1 MLDENMTIKTP
12 TVEPEVIKYVKE
24 QAELW
29 KNSDRQGKIIITK
42 NFKEQ
47 YGIDTVEYEY
57 FKALKETKSVKKKSE
72 KKISDY
78 KPRGE
83 EAKDRKEFSDCL
95 SEYLKK
101 YLYTRNGY
109 DSTEGLFVVDKNFN
123 LPSYFWIR
131 LNKDVLPSWE
141 ENGIIERHAWLLAKK
156 VCESH
161 EDELISRL
169 QNTDFHDLKHLS
181 NSIIQF
187 LEKYMLTTYIAIKK
201 QAQENLIKKAREEEL
216 QKSNNVIIEENNN
229 DKQKTIKRSGLRKRR
244 KMVKF

>member
-12 TVEPEVIKYVKE
+12 SVETEVLEYLKE

-29 KNSDRQGKIIITK
+29 KNSNRQEKIIITK
-42 NFKEQ
+42 NIKTQ
-47 YGIDTVEYEY
+47 YPIDSVEYEY
-57 FKALKETKSVKKKSE
+57 FQAFKETKILQPKRE
-72 KKISDY
+72 KQISKYDTRTIES
-78 KPRGE
+78 KE
-83 EAKDRKEFSDCL
+83 RKVFSDCL
-95 SEYLKK
+95 AQYLKK

-123 LPSYFWIR
+123 LPSYFWLR

-141 ENGIIERHAWLLAKK
+141 ENNIKERHAWILAKR
-156 VCESH
+156 VCEIH

-187 LEKYMLTTYIAIKK
+187 LNKYMLTTYVEIKK
-201 QAQENLIKKAREEEL
+201 QAQQNLINQAKAEQRNQIQQIEQLEE
-216 QKSNNVIIEENNN
+216 QSS
-229 DKQKTIKRSGLRKRR
+229 TIKRSGLKKKRKI
-244 KMVKF
+244 VNF

>member
-12 TVEPEVIKYVKE
+12 SVEPEILEYIKE

-29 KNSDRQGKIIITK
+29 KGSDRSGKSIITK

-47 YGIDTVEYEY
+47 YGIDTIEYEY
-57 FKALKETKSVKKKSE
+57 FKALKETKSVKQKTE

-78 KPRGE
+78 KPRIE
-83 EAKDRKEFSDCL
+83 EAKDRKVFSDCL
-95 SEYLKK
+95 SEYLRE

-141 ENGIIERHAWLLAKK
+141 ENGIVERHAWILAKR
-156 VCESH
+156 VCEIH
-161 EDELISRL
+161 ETELIERL
-169 QNTDFHDLKHLS
+169 QKTDFHDLKHLA

-187 LEKYMLTTYIAIKK
+187 LNKYMLTTYIEIKK
-201 QAQENLIKKAREEEL
+201 QAQQNLINQAKAEQRNQIQPTE
-216 QKSNNVIIEENNN
+216 QIEEQSN
-229 DKQKTIKRSGLRKRR
+229 TTKRSGLKKKRKI
-244 KMVKF
+244 VNF

>member
-12 TVEPEVIKYVKE
+12 PVESDVLEYLRE

-29 KNSDRQGKIIITK
+29 KNSERREKTLITHEVK
-42 NFKEQ
+42 KK
-47 YGIDTVEYEY
+47 YPLGSVEYEY
-57 FKALKETKSVKKKSE
+57 FQAFKETKILKPKVERKKDTNNAYTSE
-72 KKISDY
+72 SK
-78 KPRGE
+78 E
-83 EAKDRKEFSDCL
+83 RKEFSECL
-95 SEYLKK
+95 KKYLKK

-109 DSTEGLFVVDKNFN
+109 DETEGLFVVDRNYN
-123 LPSYFWIR
+123 LPSYFWMR
-131 LNKDVLPSWE
+131 LNLNVLPSWSE
-141 ENGIIERHAWLLAKK
+141 RGIKERHAWILAKK
-156 VCESH
+156 VCEKY

-187 LEKYMLTTYIAIKK
+187 LEKYMLTTYIEIKK
-201 QAQENLIKKAREEEL
+201 QAQENLIRKAREEEL

>member
-1 MLDENMTIKTP
+1 MTIKTP
-12 TVEPEVIKYVKE
+12 SVEPKVIEYIKE

-29 KNSDRQGKIIITK
+29 KGSDRQGKSIITK

-47 YGIDTVEYEY
+47 YDIDTIEYEY
-57 FKALKETKSVKKKSE
+57 FKALKETKSVKKKTE

-78 KPRGE
+78 KPRIE
-83 EAKDRKEFSDCL
+83 EAKDRKAFSDCL
-95 SEYLKK
+95 SGYLKK

-141 ENGIIERHAWLLAKK
+141 ENGIIERHAWLLAKR
-156 VCESH
+156 VCEIH
-161 EDELISRL
+161 ENELIERL
-169 QNTDFHDLKHLS
+169 QKTNFHDLKHLA

-187 LEKYMLTTYIAIKK
+187 LNKYMLTTYIEIKK
-201 QAQENLIKKAREEEL
+201 QAQQKLINEAKAEQRNQIQTTEQSEEE
-216 QKSNNVIIEENNN
+216 QTS
-229 DKQKTIKRSGLRKRR
+229 TIKRSGLRKKR
-244 KMVKF
+244 KIIKF